1 MELEFSRN
9 MRSFSMLLLL
19 CCFALFS
26 HAQVADTVYR
36 VRLQNQDVASTRT
49 WENDTL
55 QYRYN
60 QMKYYVTTILPYLNE
75 AVTQFNEID
84 RKLRDEGLRG
94 SARKAY
100 LREKERYIRERF
112 ETQIRSLNTTQG
124 VLLIKLSA
132 RQTGLNLYDQISAVK
147 GGFEALKWN
156 GWAKFHGFKLNR
168 KYRPEEEP
176 DLERIMRNL
185 GYPLPASYGL
195 VEAE

>member
-1 MELEFSRN
+1 MELELCRN
-9 MRSFSMLLLL
+9 MRSLILMFLL
-19 CCFALFS
+19 CTPVFGFA
-26 HAQVADTVYR
+26 QEVDTVYR
-36 VRLQNQDVASTRT
+36 MRLNNQDVSSTRT
-49 WENDTL
+49 WQNDTL

-75 AVTQFNEID
+75 AVVQFNEID
-84 RKLRDEGLRG
+84 RKLNDDGLRG
-94 SARKAY
+94 TARKTY

-112 ETQIRSLNTTQG
+112 EAQIRSLNTTQG

-132 RQTGLNLYDQISAVK
+132 RQTGLNLYDQIAAVK
-147 GGFEALKWN
+147 GGFDAMKWN
-156 GWAKFHGFKLNR
+156 GWAKFHGFNLNR
-168 KYRPEEEP
+168 RYRPEDEP